1 MVLKLLIFSMG
12 KKKTKKLIHEG
23 VTITVDQLVFIMA
36 TD

>member
-12 KKKTKKLIHEG
+12 KKRQKLIHEG